1 MQRSLS
7 KAFFSEEKKQKTF
20 ISFEAAPRK
29 VTLQEAK
36 VFWFFFSKKNI
47 LPSLASIVARPGFR
61 RWAAR
66 FPFTRPVA
74 RAETRAL
81 FDICAGFVYAQILK
95 AGLELRLFDILL
107 EGPAT
112 AEVLAPRL
120 RLTVDAATRLLDGA
134 VALKLATKKRHGRY
148 ALAKL
153 GAALV
158 GNEAIAAMVAHH
170 AMFYADMADPVA
182 LLRGAGPTQLSTYWA
197 YARAESPGGVLPAQV
212 AEYTR
217 LMAASQ
223 PLVADEIL
231 DAYSVRRHRCLMDVG
246 GGEGVFLSAAA
257 QRAPDLQLKLFDL
270 PPVAERAASRFK
282 ANGLAARAHAV
293 GGSFLHDP
301 LPQGADLISLVR
313 VVHDHDDDSV
323 LHLFR
328 ALRQA
333 LPRDGTLLL
342 AEPMAGTKGA
352 ERMGDAYFGFY
363 LLAMGSGRP
372 RTAATLTAMLRAC
385 GFGQVR
391 QVPTH
396 TPLLTSVLVAHPA

>member
-1 MQRSLS
+1 L
-7 KAFFSEEKKQKTF
+7 
-20 ISFEAAPRK
+20 IP
-29 VTLQEAK
+29 
-36 VFWFFFSKKNI
+36 
-47 LPSLASIVARPGFR
+47 SIVARPGFR

-66 FPFTRPVA
+66 FFLTRPVA

-112 AEVLAPRL
+112 AEALAPRL
-120 RLTVDAATRLLDGA
+120 HLPVDAAVRLLDA
-134 VALKLATKKRHGRY
+134 TVALKLAKRKGGRY
-148 ALAKL
+148 ALGRL

-170 AMFYADMADPVA
+170 AMFYADLADPVA
-182 LLRGAGPTQLSTYWA
+182 LLRGAAPTQLSRYWA
-197 YARAESPGGVLPAQV
+197 YARNAAPADVLPAQI
-212 AEYTR
+212 ADYTK

-231 DAYSVRRHRCLMDVG
+231 DAYPVRRHRCLMDVG

-257 QRAPDLQLKLFDL
+257 ARAPDLRLMLFDL
-270 PPVAERAASRFK
+270 PPVAQRAEARF
-282 ANGLAARAHAV
+282 AAAGLQARAQAV
-293 GGSFLHDP
+293 GGSFLHDK
-301 LPQGADLISLVR
+301 LPKGADLISLVR
-313 VVHDHDDDSV
+313 VVHDHDDEAV
-323 LHLFR
+323 QHLFR
-328 ALRQA
+328 AVHDA

-342 AEPMAGTKGA
+342 AEPMAGTPGA

-372 RTAATLTAMLRAC
+372 RTAESLTAMLRAC

-391 QVPTH
+391 RVPTH
-396 TPLLTSVLVAHPA
+396 TPLLTSVLVAIPA